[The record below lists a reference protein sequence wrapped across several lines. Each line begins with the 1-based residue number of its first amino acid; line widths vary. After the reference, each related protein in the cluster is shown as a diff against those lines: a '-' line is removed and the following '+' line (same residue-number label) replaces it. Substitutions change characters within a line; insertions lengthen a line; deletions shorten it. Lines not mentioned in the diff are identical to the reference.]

1 MAGTSPAMTV
11 GAGCASE
18 LQGGGFTRRYRAI
31 RLADITDA
39 DIGETRAL
47 LPLAFAAPA
56 SHRALRMAT
65 VAAAAAWF
73 GYLLWLF
80 DFGKLFSGLD
90 RLWVI
95 IGLMVD
101 WPRFAH
107 WDHAALLRSMVET
120 VAMAF
125 LGTLLSSVVA
135 LPLGFLGARNVIPN
149 RVFRFLTR
157 RVFDICRGLDQL
169 IWALV
174 FVRAMG
180 LGPIAGILAI
190 FVSDTGVLAKLYA
203 EAIENCE
210 RGQVDGITATGAGHL
225 MTLRLGVLPQV
236 LPVMLSQALY
246 QLESNSR
253 EATILGLVGAG
264 GIGLRLSERIQ
275 INAWDQVAYIIV
287 LILVT
292 VAGIDFV
299 SKRIRTRLI
308 VGR

>member
-1 MAGTSPAMTV
+1 MSGSIHLNRI
-11 GAGCASE
+11 S
-18 LQGGGFTRRYRAI
+18 Q
-31 RLADITDA
+31 ADIDRV
-39 DIGETRAL
+39 RACF
-47 LPLAFAAPA
+47 PTAFTVPWPHRVVHIAITCAA
-56 SHRALRMAT
+56 
-65 VAAAAAWF
+65 VAWL

-80 DFGKLFSGLD
+80 DFGKIFSGVGK
-90 RLWVI
+90 LWVI
-95 IGLMVD
+95 IELMVN
-101 WPRFAH
+101 WSQFAA
-107 WDHAALLRSMVET
+107 WDHIEILRSMLET
-120 VAMAF
+120 VTMAF
-125 LGTLLSSVVA
+125 LGTLLASIVA
-135 LPLGFLGARNVIPN
+135 MPLGFLGARNVIPGV
-149 RVFRFLTR
+149 VFRFLTR
-157 RVFDICRGLDQL
+157 RVFDVLRGLDQL

-190 FVSDTGVLAKLYA
+190 FVADTGVLAKLYS
-203 EAIENCE
+203 EAIENAE
-210 RGQVDGITATGAGHL
+210 RGQIDGVRAAGAAKL

-292 VAGIDFV
+292 VAIIDFV

-308 VGR
+308 AGR

>member
-1 MAGTSPAMTV
+1 M
-11 GAGCASE
+11 SE
-18 LQGGGFTRRYRAI
+18 AI
-31 RLADITDA
+31 RLADVTDA
-39 DIGETRAL
+39 DIGAARSRLPRAFAPPWRERATRAV
-47 LPLAFAAPA
+47 LAIAVVTG
-56 SHRALRMAT
+56 L
-65 VAAAAAWF
+65 
-73 GYLLWLF
+73 GYLHWLF
-80 DFGKLFSGLD
+80 DFAKIFSGFD
-90 RLWVI
+90 RLRVI
-95 IGLMVD
+95 LGLMVD
-101 WPRFAH
+101 WSRFAT
-107 WDHAALLRSMVET
+107 WDHAEILKSMLET

-125 LGTLLSSVVA
+125 LGTMLASIVA
-135 LPLGFLGARNVIPN
+135 LPLGFVGARNVIPSG
-149 RVFRFLTR
+149 VFRFLTR
-157 RVFDICRGLDQL
+157 RVFDVFRGLDQL

-190 FVSDTGVLAKLYA
+190 FVSDTGVLAKLYS
-203 EAIENCE
+203 EAIENAE
-210 RGQVDGITATGAGHL
+210 RGQIDGVRATGAARL

-287 LILVT
+287 LILIT
-292 VAGIDFV
+292 VAVIDFV

-308 VGR
+308 IGS

>member
-1 MAGTSPAMTV
+1 MTV
-11 GAGCASE
+11 GADGANAP
-18 LQGGGFTRRYRAI
+18 QGGGVPRRYRAI

-39 DIGETRAL
+39 DIGHARAHL
-47 LPLAFAAPA
+47 LRAFVAPWPESVLHAVLAVA
-56 SHRALRMAT
+56 S
-65 VAAAAAWF
+65 AAWL

-80 DFGKLFSGLD
+80 DFGRIFSGFD

-95 IGLMVD
+95 VGLMLD
-101 WPRFAH
+101 WSRFAG
-107 WDHAALLRSMVET
+107 WDHAELLKSMVET

-125 LGTLLSSVVA
+125 LGTLLSSIVA

-149 RVFRFLTR
+149 RLFRFLTR

-210 RGQVDGITATGAGHL
+210 RGQVEGISPTGAGHL

-287 LILVT
+287 LILIT
-292 VAGIDFV
+292 VAAIDFV

-308 VGR
+308 SGRQIPSPP

>member
-1 MAGTSPAMTV
+1 MSG
-11 GAGCASE
+11 
-18 LQGGGFTRRYRAI
+18 AI
-31 RLADITDA
+31 RLADITPA
-39 DIGETRAL
+39 DVSRARL
-47 LPLAFAAPA
+47 RLPRAFGAPWPE
-56 SHRALRMAT
+56 RAVHLVIAGA
-65 VAAAAAWF
+65 VVGWL
-73 GYLLWLF
+73 GYLHWLF
-80 DFGKLFSGLD
+80 DFGRIFSGLD

-95 IGLMVD
+95 VGLMVD
-101 WPRFAH
+101 WSHFAE
-107 WDHAALLRSMVET
+107 WDHAALLSAMVET

-125 LGTLLSSVVA
+125 LGTLLASLVA
-135 LPLGFLGARNVIPN
+135 LPLGFLGARNVIP
-149 RVFRFLTR
+149 RAVFRFCTR
-157 RVFDICRGLDQL
+157 RVFDVFRGLDQL

-190 FVSDTGVLAKLYA
+190 FVSDTGVLAKLYS
-203 EAIENCE
+203 EAIENAD
-210 RGQVDGITATGAGHL
+210 RGQADGVRSTGATGL
-225 MTLRLGVLPQV
+225 LTLRLGVLPQV

-292 VAGIDFV
+292 VSAIDFV

-308 VGR
+308 SGR

>member
-1 MAGTSPAMTV
+1 MS
-11 GAGCASE
+11 
-18 LQGGGFTRRYRAI
+18 LAI
-31 RLADITDA
+31 RLADIGQTDIDA
-39 DIGETRAL
+39 ARAHM
-47 LPLAFAAPA
+47 PRAFGMPRQERAIRTMLAIAV
-56 SHRALRMAT
+56 
-65 VAAAAAWF
+65 VAWLS
-73 GYLLWLF
+73 YLHWLF
-80 DFGKLFSGLD
+80 DFGKIFSGLD

-95 IGLMVD
+95 VGLMVD
-101 WPRFAH
+101 WSHFAS
-107 WDHAALLRSMVET
+107 WDHREILRSMLET

-125 LGTLLSSVVA
+125 LGTLLASLVA
-135 LPLGFLGARNVIPN
+135 LPLGFLGARNVISSG
-149 RVFRFLTR
+149 VFRFLTR
-157 RVFDICRGLDQL
+157 RLFDVFRGLDQL

-203 EAIENCE
+203 EAIENADK
-210 RGQVDGITATGAGHL
+210 GQVDGIRSTGAAGL

-287 LILVT
+287 LILIT
-292 VAGIDFV
+292 VAAIDFV
-299 SKRIRTRLI
+299 SKCIRTRLI